1 MSPRVSIGLPVY
13 NGERYLSAAVD
24 SILAQTY
31 TDFELVISDNGSTD
45 STQELCR
52 RYAAQ
57 DERVKYHRSEE
68 NRGGTW
74 NFNRVVELSHGE
86 FFRWAAHDDAIA
98 PTYLERCVAVLD
110 ADPDVVLA
118 HTQVE
123 IIDGDDVSSGVYDA
137 PPMRLEDD
145 RVHVRF
151 HDVTTYHGRLHL
163 IFGVVRRDALDR
175 IPAYGA
181 YGHADGVLLARLI
194 MLGKFVQLDEPL
206 QLMREHADQ
215 ASTTYGVKGG
225 LDYLAWRAWFDP
237 KYADALGF
245 PYWRIVGEYARSLV
259 VVRGV
264 PLIERVRCL
273 GGVWAAAW
281 TTKGR
286 MKQDLIRARGIVA
299 DRVRNRRKS
308 ATPEHDE

>member
-13 NGERYLSAAVD
+13 NGERFLPTALD

-31 TDFELVISDNGSTD
+31 TDFEIVISDNGSSD
-45 STQELCR
+45 STQAICQ

-57 DERVKYHRSEE
+57 DERVKYHRSEQ

-74 NFNRVVELSHGE
+74 NFNRVVELSRGE
-86 FFRWAAHDDAIA
+86 FFRWAAHDDVIA

-110 ADPDVVLA
+110 ANPDVVLA
-118 HTQVE
+118 HTRVE
-123 IIDGDDVSSGVYDA
+123 IIDEHGVSSGVYDA
-137 PPMRLEDD
+137 PAMRLDDD
-145 RVHVRF
+145 RAHVRF
-151 HDVTTYHGRLHL
+151 HDVTTYHGRCHL
-163 IFGVVRRDALDR
+163 IFGVVRRGALGR

-206 QLMREHADQ
+206 QLMREHDDQ

-259 VVRGV
+259 VVKGV
-264 PLIERVRCL
+264 SLIERGRCL
-273 GGVWAAAW
+273 QGVWAAAW

-286 MKQDLIRARGIVA
+286 MKQDLIRAGRILAG
-299 DRVRNRRKS
+299 RVRGRRNS
-308 ATPEHDE
+308 VTPGPGQ